1 MKIDDKVLS
10 DLIKQVKRACPYDE
24 DNKTIRVSAAAWS
37 FIRQEMDKIIEQEEK
52 DKYNVEVK
60 DED

>member
-10 DLIKQVKRACPYDE
+10 GLIKQVGTYGG
-24 DNKTIRVSAAAWS
+24 DNKTLRVSAAAWG
-37 FIRQEMDKIIEQEEK
+37 FIRQEIDRIEAQEAL
-52 DKYNVEVK
+52 DKYKVEVK